1 MTQHGPV
8 PTSSACKAVAP
19 PTSRRLRRRRRQQN
33 SGTVLCAYGKQ
44 LYECS
49 VAPEIDRL
57 SMYKPMEE
65 PSLTSPTPLTA
76 ETGPAAVGEIF
87 APAKYCDAE
96 TRKGIRYPKTR
107 ACTEARIACPDPENI
122 VGTII
127 RYCNCQ
133 TAKWEPA
140 DTTNCSHKWIAEIRS
155 ALERGEA
162 AEEISSRIAA
172 DLESTLSRQLYG
184 GDITG
189 SVSLNNDVLQLARS
203 QYAALN
209 DRYERQSKAT
219 NFTESFGSSGNHLLS
234 PKALPVWEELTA
246 PIRIDHASTLMAA
259 LEQSAILL
267 ADNSIDQKKRLQYS
281 NWAMEIDI
289 RQPEAYA
296 APDDNSMGGARS
308 GSRPEFS
315 PSMEDDHFQTFAAA
329 ASPVTTAAP
338 PPSVQFSGFSQSPI
352 ITLPSLSV
360 LKSSANAAS
369 PQKAVGSS
377 AFFHPGVGP
386 SSQQSLDRSRL
397 RLGYYVFTTF
407 GQLLAE
413 NGKTIVNSH
422 VIGASV
428 DDATRS
434 LNLPPDQ
441 PATFTFYHLR
451 KNGVS
456 NPRCVFWN
464 LDLREWS
471 TEGCRMLSTNN
482 DATECAC
489 DHLTSFA
496 ILMDVSGKVSEYTGT
511 AAAALDVVSI
521 IGCALSVVC
530 LALSLF
536 VFTFFRSLYNV
547 RNTIHR
553 NLCLSL
559 LLAELIFVIGMDRTG
574 NRVGCSIVALLLHY
588 FFLASFCW
596 MLLEGYQLYQMLIQ
610 VFEPDKT
617 RVLLYYLFSYGF
629 PAVVVAVS
637 AGVAWHNYG
646 TDRYCWINTSTPTLW
661 AFIGPVVVVILANV
675 IFLAIALRVVL
686 SVRTRD
692 RNKSDRV
699 FGWLKGSA
707 TLLCL
712 LGITWIFGFLTAVNN
727 TGGIV
732 FAWIFTIL
740 NCSQG
745 VFIFILHVVL
755 NEKVRITIVR
765 WLRSGVC
772 CLPDKTSADNSRDYI
787 SSKHRFMNMMKA
799 NYNSGS
805 SPDTASTDDKEK
817 QLTPTT
823 KTNEWLQRLTAEN
836 QEVSPLSSPRF
847 SDDVE
852 PAPEDQISSYS
863 DPRGSHLDGIGDPVE
878 KHAPV
883 KRKKF
888 PLGASETERGSKHV
902 VVERF

>member
-1 MTQHGPV
+1 MVSGGR
-8 PTSSACKAVAP
+8 ARW
-19 PTSRRLRRRRRQQN
+19 TSRPCEAAAYY
-33 SGTVLCAYGKQ
+33 LCAFTPIGAERSQ
-44 LYECS
+44 ED
-49 VAPEIDRL
+49 ARPTT
-57 SMYKPMEE
+57 EE
-65 PSLTSPTPLTA
+65 PKIVFEGSRLPP
-76 ETGPAAVGEIF
+76 AVGEIF
-87 APAKYCDAE
+87 APAKFCDEE

-107 ACTEARIACPDPENI
+107 ACTEARVQCPDPDNI
-122 VGTII
+122 VGTIV

-133 TAKWEPA
+133 TATWDPA
-140 DTTNCSHKWIAEIRS
+140 DTTNCTHKWISEMRS
-155 ALERGEA
+155 AIQRGDP
-162 AEEISSRIAA
+162 AEQISSKMAA
-172 DLESTLSRQLYG
+172 DLGSTLNRQLYG

-189 SVSLNNDVLQLARS
+189 SVTLSNDVLQLART
-203 QYAALN
+203 QYAALT
-209 DRYERQSKAT
+209 DRNERQTKAT
-219 NFTESFGSSGNHLLS
+219 NFTESFGSSGDFLLS
-234 PKALPVWEELTA
+234 PKAMPVWGELPTLV
-246 PIRIDHASTLMAA
+246 RIDHASTLMSS

-267 ADNSIDQKKRLQYS
+267 ADYTIDNQKKLQYK
-281 NWAMEIDI
+281 NWAMEIDV

-296 APDDNSMGGARS
+296 SPHGDAMDPLAGRRS
-308 GSRPEFS
+308 GGRPGLS
-315 PSMEDDHFQTFAAA
+315 PPMDDTFDGFAAPT
-329 ASPVTTAAP
+329 SSGTTPAP
-338 PPSVQFSGFSQSPI
+338 HESVQFSGFSQSPI
-352 ITLPSLSV
+352 IKLPSLSV

-369 PQKAVGSS
+369 PQRAVGA
-377 AFFHPGVGP
+377 AFFHPGMDP
-386 SSQQSLDRSRL
+386 TSDQSLDRSRL

-413 NGKTIVNSH
+413 NSNTIVNSH

-434 LNLPPDQ
+434 LSLPSDQ

-456 NPRCVFWN
+456 NPRCVFWD

-471 TEGCRMLSTNN
+471 TDGCRMLSTNN

-496 ILMDVSGKVSEYTGT
+496 ILMDISGKVSQYSGT
-511 AAAALDVVSI
+511 MAAALDVVSI

-559 LLAELIFVIGMDRTG
+559 LIAELVFVIGMDRTG

-588 FFLASFCW
+588 FFLAAFCW
-596 MLLEGYQLYQMLIQ
+596 MLLEGYQLYLMLIE
-610 VFEPDKT
+610 VFEPDNT
-617 RVLLYYLFSYGF
+617 RILLYYLFSYGF

-637 AGVAWHNYG
+637 GGVAWHNYG

-661 AFIGPVVVVILANV
+661 AFIGPIAVIILANV
-675 IFLAIALRVVL
+675 IFLAIALKVVL
-686 SVRTRD
+686 SVKTGD

-699 FGWLKGSA
+699 FGWLKRIFQILVVQGSA

-712 LGITWIFGFLTAVNN
+712 LGITWIFGFLTAVGSA
-727 TGGIV
+727 GGV
-732 FAWIFTIL
+732 AFAWIFTIL

-745 VFIFILHVVL
+745 VFILILHVIL
-755 NEKVRITIVR
+755 NEKVRSTVVR

-772 CLPDKTSADNSRDYI
+772 CLPDKTSADNSREYI
-787 SSKHRFMNMMKA
+787 SSRHRIMNMVKA

-817 QLTPTT
+817 QMTPTS
-823 KTNEWLQRLTAEN
+823 KTNEWLRRLT
-836 QEVSPLSSPRF
+836 QEASPLSSPRP

-852 PAPEDQISSYS
+852 PTPDDRVSSYS
-863 DPRGSHLDGIGDPVE
+863 DPRGSQLDGIGDPVE
-878 KHAPV
+878 KQAPV

-888 PLGASETERGSKHV
+888 PLGATENERGSKHV

>member
-1 MTQHGPV
+1 MLP
-8 PTSSACKAVAP
+8 
-19 PTSRRLRRRRRQQN
+19 L
-33 SGTVLCAYGKQ
+33 VLFVLIPFVNAI
-44 LYECS
+44 
-49 VAPEIDRL
+49 PR
-57 SMYKPMEE
+57 EE
-65 PSLTSPTPLTA
+65 PSLTSQTPLTA

-155 ALERGEA
+155 ALERGEP
-162 AEEISSRIAA
+162 AEEISTRIAA

-203 QYAALN
+203 QYTALN

-281 NWAMEIDI
+281 NWVISTVLKENDVERSFGSSGNHLLSPKALPVWEELTAPIRIDHASTLMAALEQSAILLADNSIDQKKRLQYSNWAMEIDI

-296 APDDNSMGGARS
+296 APNDDSMGGARS

-377 AFFHPGVGP
+377 AFFHPGVEP

-434 LNLPPDQ
+434 L
-441 PATFTFYHLR
+441 
-451 KNGVS
+451 K
-456 NPRCVFWN
+456 
-464 LDLREWS
+464 
-471 TEGCRMLSTNN
+471 
-482 DATECAC
+482 
-489 DHLTSFA
+489 
-496 ILMDVSGKVSEYTGT
+496 
-511 AAAALDVVSI
+511 
-521 IGCALSVVC
+521 
-530 LALSLF
+530 
-536 VFTFFRSLYNV
+536 
-547 RNTIHR
+547 
-553 NLCLSL
+553 
-559 LLAELIFVIGMDRTG
+559 
-574 NRVGCSIVALLLHY
+574 
-588 FFLASFCW
+588 
-596 MLLEGYQLYQMLIQ
+596 
-610 VFEPDKT
+610 
-617 RVLLYYLFSYGF
+617 
-629 PAVVVAVS
+629 
-637 AGVAWHNYG
+637 
-646 TDRYCWINTSTPTLW
+646 
-661 AFIGPVVVVILANV
+661 
-675 IFLAIALRVVL
+675 
-686 SVRTRD
+686 
-692 RNKSDRV
+692 
-699 FGWLKGSA
+699 
-707 TLLCL
+707 
-712 LGITWIFGFLTAVNN
+712 
-727 TGGIV
+727 
-732 FAWIFTIL
+732 
-740 NCSQG
+740 
-745 VFIFILHVVL
+745 
-755 NEKVRITIVR
+755 
-765 WLRSGVC
+765 
-772 CLPDKTSADNSRDYI
+772 
-787 SSKHRFMNMMKA
+787 
-799 NYNSGS
+799 
-805 SPDTASTDDKEK
+805 
-817 QLTPTT
+817 
-823 KTNEWLQRLTAEN
+823 
-836 QEVSPLSSPRF
+836 
-847 SDDVE
+847 
-852 PAPEDQISSYS
+852 
-863 DPRGSHLDGIGDPVE
+863 
-878 KHAPV
+878 
-883 KRKKF
+883 
-888 PLGASETERGSKHV
+888 
-902 VVERF
+902 